1 MKKRWVVYEQDLRLQ
16 DYIVKSLQINPL
28 IAQILI
34 NRGIKTVE
42 EINDFL
48 TSSINNLHDPFL
60 LPDMKK
66 AVERIGRAIS
76 SGEGILVYGDYDV
89 DGVTATSL
97 LYLFF
102 KEMGY
107 DASYYIPHRLREG
120 YGLREDA
127 IYKIKKKGIGLIIT
141 ADCGTT
147 SNPQV
152 AAAQGLGIDVII
164 TDHHEPLDV
173 LPEAYAVINPNRTD
187 SQYPFRDLAGVGV
200 AMKLAQGVLEGF
212 KGSRIQ
218 GGNSRGGQP
227 TAERAPLTPLP
238 LDSILHKYLDL
249 VALGTIADVSP
260 LIGENRKL
268 VKEGLKLLSKGERK
282 GIAALKLVSNLD
294 GQNISV
300 GLVGFTLAP
309 RINAA
314 GRLDD
319 ADIGVMLL
327 TTDSEEE
334 AVRCAKMMDEKNR
347 ERQRIEDVILN
358 EVRGRINKDIDIKNA
373 KAIVLSS
380 ENWHQGVIGIIASRI
395 VDEYY
400 RPTILISMRE
410 DGIGKGSARSIPAF
424 HLYEGLLECSSYL
437 DAFGGHKYAAGI
449 TIRKDRIALF
459 SERINEI
466 VGAKLKNED
475 FVPRLYI
482 DSEININDLN
492 FKILKGFELLEP
504 FGISNPEP
512 VFSISDVEAI
522 YPKIV
527 GKNHLKLKVRQ
538 ERAQADAIG
547 FNMGEKMQMFNKSVS
562 ESGFDIAVTP
572 RLNEWQGTLSIQMK
586 IKDMKF
592 PDQTF

>member
-1 MKKRWVVYEQDLRLQ
+1 MEKRWVVYEQDLRLQ
-16 DYIVKSLQINPL
+16 DYIAKSLQINPL
-28 IAQILI
+28 IAKILI

-42 EINDFL
+42 GINDFL
-48 TSSINNLHDPFL
+48 TSSINNLYDPFL
-60 LPDMKK
+60 LPDMKE

-76 SGEGILVYGDYDV
+76 SGEGILIYGDYDV

-107 DASYYIPHRLREG
+107 DVSYYIPHRLKEG
-120 YGLREDA
+120 YGLREEA
-127 IYKIKKKGIGLIIT
+127 IYKLKEKGIGLIIT

-147 SNPQV
+147 SNSQV

-164 TDHHEPLDV
+164 TDHHEPPDV
-173 LPEAYAVINPNRTD
+173 LPQAYAVINPNRAD
-187 SQYPFRDLAGVGV
+187 SLYPFRDLAGVGV
-200 AMKLAQGVLEGF
+200 ALKLAQGVL
-212 KGSRIQ
+212 KRVRGSGSQ
-218 GGNSRGGQP
+218 GALS
-227 TAERAPLTPLP
+227 LTG
-238 LDSILHKYLDL
+238 LDPILYKYLDL

-294 GQNISV
+294 GLNTCLPDRQVSV
-300 GLVGFTLAP
+300 GIVGFTLAP

-314 GRLDD
+314 GRLDN

-347 ERQRIEDVILN
+347 ERQRIEEEILS
-358 EVRGRINKDIDIKNA
+358 EVRTRIDKNIDINNT

-400 RPTILISMRE
+400 RPTVLISMRE

-424 HLYEGLLECSSYL
+424 HLYDGLIECSSYL
-437 DAFGGHKYAAGI
+437 EAFGGHKYAAGI
-449 TIRKDRIALF
+449 TIRKDRIGLF

-466 VGAKLKNED
+466 IGAKLKDED

-492 FKILKGFELLEP
+492 FKILKGLELLEP

-512 VFSISDVEAI
+512 IFSISDVEAI

-547 FNMGEKMQMFNKSVS
+547 YNMGEKIQMFNKSES
-562 ESGFDIAVTP
+562 EFDIAVTP

-586 IKDMKF
+586 IKDIRF
-592 PDQTF
+592 PEQTFKKI

>member
-16 DYIVKSLQINPL
+16 DYIAKTLQINPL

-42 EINDFL
+42 GINDFL

-60 LPDMKK
+60 LPDMEK

-76 SGEGILVYGDYDV
+76 SGEGILIYGDYDV

-102 KEMGY
+102 KEIGY

-127 IYKIKKKGIGLIIT
+127 IYKIKEKGISLIIT
-141 ADCGTT
+141 ADCGIT

-152 AAAQGLGIDVII
+152 AAARGLGIDVII
-164 TDHHEPLDV
+164 TDHHEPPDV
-173 LPEAYAVINPNRTD
+173 LPQAYAVINPNRTD
-187 SQYPFRDLAGVGV
+187 SLYPFRDLAGVGV
-200 AMKLAQGVLEGF
+200 AMKLAQGVLQGF
-212 KGSRIQ
+212 KEIKEF
-218 GGNSRGGQP
+218 NDP
-227 TAERAPLTPLP
+227 VTPQP
-238 LDSILHKYLDL
+238 LDPILHKYLDL

-300 GLVGFTLAP
+300 GIVGFTLAP

-347 ERQRIEDVILN
+347 ERQRIEEEILN
-358 EVRGRINKDIDIKNA
+358 EVKERINKDIDINNA

-424 HLYEGLLECSSYL
+424 HLYDGLLECSSYL

-449 TIRKDRIALF
+449 TIRKDRIDLF
-459 SERINEI
+459 SERFNEI

-512 VFSISDVEAI
+512 VFSISDVEAL

-547 FNMGEKMQMFNKSVS
+547 FNMGEKIQMFNESG
-562 ESGFDIAVTP
+562 SGFDIAVTP

-586 IKDMKF
+586 IKDIRF
-592 PDQTF
+592 PVSEDA

>member
-1 MKKRWVVYEQDLRLQ
+1 
-16 DYIVKSLQINPL
+16 
-28 IAQILI
+28 
-34 NRGIKTVE
+34 
-42 EINDFL
+42 
-48 TSSINNLHDPFL
+48 
-60 LPDMKK
+60 
-66 AVERIGRAIS
+66 
-76 SGEGILVYGDYDV
+76 
-89 DGVTATSL
+89 
-97 LYLFF
+97 
-102 KEMGY
+102 
-107 DASYYIPHRLREG
+107 
-120 YGLREDA
+120 
-127 IYKIKKKGIGLIIT
+127 
-141 ADCGTT
+141 
-147 SNPQV
+147 
-152 AAAQGLGIDVII
+152 
-164 TDHHEPLDV
+164 
-173 LPEAYAVINPNRTD
+173 
-187 SQYPFRDLAGVGV
+187 
-200 AMKLAQGVLEGF
+200 MKLAQGVLQGF
-212 KGSRIQ
+212 KEIKEF
-218 GGNSRGGQP
+218 NDP
-227 TAERAPLTPLP
+227 VTPQP
-238 LDSILHKYLDL
+238 LDPILHKYLDL

-300 GLVGFTLAP
+300 GIVGFTLAP

-347 ERQRIEDVILN
+347 ERQRIEEEILN
-358 EVRGRINKDIDIKNA
+358 EVKERINKDIDINNA

-424 HLYEGLLECSSYL
+424 HLYDGLLECSSYL

-449 TIRKDRIALF
+449 TIRKDRIDLF
-459 SERINEI
+459 SERFNEI

-512 VFSISDVEAI
+512 VFSISDVEAL

-547 FNMGEKMQMFNKSVS
+547 FNMGEKIQMFNESG
-562 ESGFDIAVTP
+562 SGFDIAVTP

-586 IKDMKF
+586 IKDIRF
-592 PDQTF
+592 PVSEDA

>member
-16 DYIVKSLQINPL
+16 DYISKSLQINPL

-42 EINDFL
+42 GINDFL

-76 SGEGILVYGDYDV
+76 SGEGILIYGDYDV

-102 KEMGY
+102 KEIGY

-127 IYKIKKKGIGLIIT
+127 IYKIKENGIGLIIT

-164 TDHHEPLDV
+164 TDHHEPPDV
-173 LPEAYAVINPNRTD
+173 LPQAYAVINPNRTD
-187 SQYPFRDLAGVGV
+187 SLYPFRDLAGVGV
-200 AMKLAQGVLEGF
+200 AMKLAQGVLQGF

-218 GGNSRGGQP
+218 GFKEIKEFNDP
-227 TAERAPLTPLP
+227 VTPQP
-238 LDSILHKYLDL
+238 LDPILHKYLDL

-300 GLVGFTLAP
+300 GIVGFTLAP

-314 GRLDD
+314 GRLDN

-334 AVRCAKMMDEKNR
+334 AMRCAKMMDEKNR
-347 ERQRIEDVILN
+347 ERQRIEEEILN
-358 EVRGRINKDIDIKNA
+358 EVRERINKDIDINNA

-410 DGIGKGSARSIPAF
+410 NGIGKGSARSIPAF
-424 HLYEGLLECSSYL
+424 HLYDGLLECSSYL

-449 TIRKDRIALF
+449 TIRKENINPF
-459 SERINEI
+459 SEKINEI
-466 VGAKLKNED
+466 VRARLKEED
-475 FVPRLYI
+475 FIPRFYI
-482 DSEININDLN
+482 DSEVNINDLN
-492 FKILKGFELLEP
+492 FKILKGLELLEP

-512 VFSISDVEAI
+512 VFSISDVEAL

-547 FNMGEKMQMFNKSVS
+547 FNMGEKIQMFNKS

-586 IKDMKF
+586 IKDIRF
-592 PDQTF
+592 PVSEDA